1 MLQRCSGVV
10 ARVKAVKT
18 RTQSLVQLNLELA
31 KLEGKQK
38 ATAVGIA
45 GGLAAVAGVLLVYAI
60 GFAFAAIAA
69 GLSEALSLW
78 LSLLIVAGIL
88 VLGAAIAGFLAMRFA
103 RKASPRSRRRRSRK
117 QRARSRRCRAM
128 SEQRGAEEIR
138 KEIAA
143 ERQRLD
149 ADLNALQAELR
160 SLVPLVV
167 AGLAVVALVTF
178 RKRTTAGLRMMWRLI

>member
-1 MLQRCSGVV
+1 
-10 ARVKAVKT
+10 
-18 RTQSLVQLNLELA
+18 
-31 KLEGKQK
+31 
-38 ATAVGIA
+38 
-45 GGLAAVAGVLLVYAI
+45 
-60 GFAFAAIAA
+60 
-69 GLSEALSLW
+69 
-78 LSLLIVAGIL
+78 
-88 VLGAAIAGFLAMRFA
+88 
-103 RKASPRSRRRRSRK
+103 
-117 QRARSRRCRAM
+117 M
-128 SEQRGAEEIR
+128 SEKRGAEEIR